1 MVWVLVL
8 ACGLVFVTSGWLGAS
23 PSGLNNIPTVDVT
36 PRNVLVLQGWG
47 DFAHGAS
54 PVYLAGFKYGLP
66 ANIEIGLDSQVG
78 ADDSGPV
85 MGQVKWRLPLP
96 TEETLFGMLLGVAVI
111 SDDSERAG
119 DVAPYLVSAFDFDLA
134 RLSLGYSFQEND
146 QAFFAGLD
154 KTLELQSRDLILRA
168 DVRQVDDGDEWL
180 ASAGFLH
187 VLPLNLVLE
196 SWVSIPSARDAEEAL
211 TVKLNYVIAF

>member
-1 MVWVLVL
+1 MHQKQMVWVLVL

-54 PVYLAGFKYGLP
+54 PVY
-66 ANIEIGLDSQVG
+66 
-78 ADDSGPV
+78 
-85 MGQVKWRLPLP
+85 
-96 TEETLFGMLLGVAVI
+96 
-111 SDDSERAG
+111 
-119 DVAPYLVSAFDFDLA
+119 LA